1 MSPHIAAAREAM
13 RSAFA
18 TRRALGIAREESV
31 NIFDV
36 AIALGVEVRFQDAP
50 SLEGM
55 FARDPHPLILLPS
68 SRHRPLP
75 RIRYSC
81 AHELGHSQLGHG
93 THVAEYLDPRSGQR
107 DRSAEEMAA
116 DTFATSLL
124 MPRPAVLARFA
135 SHDCSVHSASPSQLF
150 VIAGE
155 LGVGFTTLVR
165 HLQYG
170 LELISAASTTALL
183 RSSPKQI
190 RGELSGDPSA
200 PPLTIVGRAWPSV
213 PVDLEVGDLLGV
225 PMGLDISGGGMING
239 PSSAEYTFLRAE
251 RPGEFRPTIGGR
263 QVRARVAR
271 HGFVGQLKY
280 RYLDDPEG

>member
-1 MSPHIAAAREAM
+1 MSPHVAAAREAM

-18 TRRALGIAREESV
+18 TRRALGIAREDPV
-31 NIFDV
+31 NVFDV

-68 SRHRPLP
+68 SRHRPMP

-93 THVAEYLDPRSGQR
+93 THVAEYLDPRSGRR

-116 DTFATSLL
+116 DIFATSLL

-135 SHDCSVHSASPSQLF
+135 SHACSIDSASPSQLF

-170 LELISAASTTALL
+170 LELISGALSTALL

-190 RGELSGDPSA
+190 RGELSGDSSA

-225 PMGLDISGGGMING
+225 PIGVEISGDGLING
-239 PSSAEYTFLRAE
+239 PSSAEYAFMRAE
-251 RPGEFRPTIGGR
+251 RPGDFCPTIGGR
-263 QVRARVAR
+263 RIRVRVAR

-280 RYLDDPEG
+280 RYLDDPE